1 MADKIARYVLEIGGD
16 AGDLNA
22 VFAGIKSRV
31 RSDVAEIKAL
41 TDKTEIFGGIR
52 DSLPQVQRAL
62 DSAKEKVKQFTAEI
76 ERIKASGEKAPKA
89 LTDALRDAEKAA
101 AQATKEFARQQQQ
114 MATLDAQLTR
124 AGVNTKALAGEQQR
138 LAAALQVATDA
149 AAQTAAKQALG
160 LVTLKDIAPEV
171 ARLRGQFDL
180 LKNSGVLSATETAAA
195 QRQLDAKIKE
205 LNASVTT
212 TGGSFKSLQ
221 TDVRGTFTP
230 LLLQVTAIVAALGTV
245 GAALG
250 SVTDAAK
257 SYRNA
262 IAQVGTV
269 TTLSKGELDA
279 LGERARALAQEIG
292 ISLPDALKSLYE
304 IIRSGVPAENA
315 IEVLR
320 VGALA
325 AKAAFVDTGVGAK
338 AAAVL
343 IDAFGLEVSQLSG
356 ALDIVT
362 RSAQTGGPTLTEF
375 AETAGALGNVA
386 RATGVAF
393 QEVVAVL
400 NVMTDASNDAAGS
413 ASALTKIMV
422 QLNRPETRLALRQL
436 GLDGLSLVDT
446 LRAINR
452 EVPGGVNA
460 FLDLGIANTK
470 AASAIAAVVN
480 NADKLPEALNNAAT
494 AAGTMAT
501 ALAKIYDT
509 PEERE
514 KRFNAALEETKV
526 KLGETVGASS
536 ALSAVLT
543 ELLRAFNA
551 LSVEQLITADRFGG
565 LRGVFAAA
573 VLKFIE
579 LKVATNEAAAAYGN
593 FGQAAI
599 PLAKDLEKIAADI
612 VKVSASFETI
622 GKSVTENTAAMQK
635 ALTDQ
640 IATLTERS
648 NTEIALLDKSN
659 QARESSAAKEIAI
672 RAKLNTDITK
682 LLAEHYDAAQT
693 AYEAHEKILAATR
706 QKGGEDAAKIARG
719 LAQLRIDSLAPVLDA
734 YQKHYANLIT
744 QANGY
749 TQTIAQLDA
758 ARATFAEASAE
769 RARIARQSGL
779 TDLQKYADNSAAVD
793 KLIAKGREVAAEQ
806 GIDAARKYFEQAD
819 ALSDKVKGEVVSNGL
834 VVITQFQSEQKALEL
849 IKKSADAY
857 NQALAD
863 AKDKAKVGADATK
876 KELEGTAEVI
886 KGIQKELDTA
896 KKTLSE
902 SITIK
907 IAKDIEGI
915 DAANAQIEQ
924 LTRTREVL
932 IRVRTENQGGPGE
945 TPAGF
950 NRGGPVFKR
959 AVQQFANGGQVFNR
973 PSWTKVPG
981 IGNGDTVPALLKE
994 GSFVVRK
1001 AASQKYG
1008 DGAMSMLARGY
1019 AKGGAVSGSGD
1030 WRAAIAYA
1038 QSLFPFLRH
1047 AIFREVQKAMFDDVQ
1062 ALARTGGRDESSLK
1076 HLLGLSTDVAKNY
1089 YLKDFWGS
1097 NSGRSAAGTKSLPSF
1112 EEFLER
1118 YNAASTRRF
1127 ATGGGVGTD
1136 TVRALLTPGETVI
1149 NPPAVRSIAARFGPG
1164 FLPALNDM
1172 RIPAPPIPRFAMGGP
1187 VGNVPGWQPGG
1198 PIKGMGGDIN
1208 ITINGAPADFANES
1222 AIRRMLIPAWREI
1235 QRRTGT

>member
-1 MADKIARYVLEIGGD
+1 M
-16 AGDLNA
+16 
-22 VFAGIKSRV
+22 
-31 RSDVAEIKAL
+31 
-41 TDKTEIFGGIR
+41 
-52 DSLPQVQRAL
+52 
-62 DSAKEKVKQFTAEI
+62 
-76 ERIKASGEKAPKA
+76 
-89 LTDALRDAEKAA
+89 
-101 AQATKEFARQQQQ
+101 
-114 MATLDAQLTR
+114 TR
-124 AGVNTKALAGEQQR
+124 C
-138 LAAALQVATDA
+138 
-149 AAQTAAKQALG
+149 
-160 LVTLKDIAPEV
+160 
-171 ARLRGQFDL
+171 
-180 LKNSGVLSATETAAA
+180 
-195 QRQLDAKIKE
+195 
-205 LNASVTT
+205 
-212 TGGSFKSLQ
+212 
-221 TDVRGTFTP
+221 
-230 LLLQVTAIVAALGTV
+230 
-245 GAALG
+245 
-250 SVTDAAK
+250 
-257 SYRNA
+257 
-262 IAQVGTV
+262 
-269 TTLSKGELDA
+269 
-279 LGERARALAQEIG
+279 
-292 ISLPDALKSLYE
+292 
-304 IIRSGVPAENA
+304 
-315 IEVLR
+315 
-320 VGALA
+320 
-325 AKAAFVDTGVGAK
+325 
-338 AAAVL
+338 
-343 IDAFGLEVSQLSG
+343 
-356 ALDIVT
+356 
-362 RSAQTGGPTLTEF
+362 AQTGGPTLTEF
-375 AETAGALGNVA
+375 ADTAGALGNVA

-393 QEVVAVL
+393 QEVIAVL

-470 AASAIAAVVN
+470 AASSIAAVVN
-480 NADKLPEALNNAAT
+480 NTEKLPKAMNDAAT

-551 LSVEQLITADRFGG
+551 LSVEQLITADRLGG

-612 VKVSASFETI
+612 AKVSANFETI

-672 RAKLNTDITK
+672 RTKLNTDITK

-793 KLIAKGREVAAEQ
+793 RLIAKGREVAAEQ

-902 SITIK
+902 AITIK

-924 LTRTREVL
+924 LTRTREVV

-945 TPAGF
+945 TPSGF
-950 NRGGPVFKR
+950 NRGGPVWR
-959 AVQQFANGGQVFNR
+959 QYATRQFAGGGPVFNR

-981 IGNGDTVPALLKE
+981 VGNGDTVPALLRE

-1001 AASQKYG
+1001 AATQKYG
-1008 DGAMSMLARGY
+1008 DSIMGRLARGY
-1019 AKGGAVSGSGD
+1019 AGGGTVSGSGD

-1038 QSLFPFLRH
+1038 KSIFPFLRH
-1047 AIFREVQKAMFDDVQ
+1047 SIFREVQKAMFDDVQ

-1076 HLLGLSTDVAKNY
+1076 HLLGLANDVAKNY

-1097 NSGRSAAGTKSLPSF
+1097 NSGRSAAGTTSLPSF
-1112 EEFLER
+1112 EEFLQR
-1118 YNAASTRRF
+1118 YNAATTRKF
-1127 ATGGGVGTD
+1127 AVGGGVGTD

-1172 RIPAPPIPRFAMGGP
+1172 RIPAPPIPRFATGGP

-1198 PIKGMGGDIN
+1198 EIRGVGGTYN
-1208 ITINGAPADFANES
+1208 VTINTPHPITDLRVAREFLNTVDN
-1222 AIRRMLIPAWREI
+1222 IRRRAGKTSL
-1235 QRRTGT
+1235 